1 MSLLHPPALSDPP
14 DSDPPPDHPDPR
26 VQVLLGLVGDLT
38 GTQRRSN
45 ALAAERYRVLDTLRA
60 RWEDTFGASMS
71 ADPSGIRFRSMR
83 AQIAAA
89 LLIPERTVETML
101 FTARHLIHDL
111 PTTFGQLSEGRITE
125 RHARIL
131 SDAAAGLSSDELG
144 QLEAQALPYAEK
156 LTPSKFDRKVRL
168 LRARISPEKLEER
181 TAAAFQVREVQL
193 DPSHDGMAWL
203 HLYLA
208 AEDAVAGY
216 HRFDTNARR
225 LAGPD
230 EPRTLAQLRADVAR
244 DILLDDGVLLP
255 PRDGE
260 TAFRVPSGTH
270 RGIAPTVHVT
280 VPALTLNG
288 TDDTPAVLDGY
299 GPIDPETARRL
310 AGLSKC
316 LYRILTHPDTGV
328 MVQFGRKRY
337 KPMKELGRYL
347 VH

>member
-1 MSLLHPPALSDPP
+1 
-14 DSDPPPDHPDPR
+14 
-26 VQVLLGLVGDLT
+26 
-38 GTQRRSN
+38 
-45 ALAAERYRVLDTLRA
+45 
-60 RWEDTFGASMS
+60 
-71 ADPSGIRFRSMR
+71 
-83 AQIAAA
+83 
-89 LLIPERTVETML
+89 ML

-111 PTTFGQLSEGRITE
+111 PTTFGRLSEGRITE
-125 RHARIL
+125 RHARIV
-131 SDAAAGLSSDELG
+131 SDAAAGLSPAEQAEL
-144 QLEAQALPYAEK
+144 ERQALPSAEK

-181 TAAAFQVREVQL
+181 NAAAFKVREVQL

-203 HLYLA
+203 HLHLA

-260 TAFRVPSGTH
+260 TEFRVPSGKH

-288 TDDTPAVLDGY
+288 TDDTPAILDGY
-299 GPIDPETARRL
+299 GPIARETARRL
-310 AGLSKC
+310 AACRRAS
-316 LYRILTHPDTGV
+316 TGS
-328 MVQFGRKRY
+328 
-337 KPMKELGRYL
+337 
-347 VH
+347 